1 MRKLDWFL
9 FRGPSTI
16 RSASLVALVI
26 AVPTLMAME
35 EDPDGGCALALDKLE
50 SDVQAVTTVTEGVDG
65 TVNVDLAVVNTEDW
79 ESPYFIDSVKNAQV
93 RVPGGALVDL
103 MPAEKGHYR
112 ASSQDS
118 PDLEYVG
125 GETYRITFEI
135 NKTADAGDNAGAEF
149 IAVVDAPDDEVTFE
163 LVEPPEFVGDTAEIE
178 WHPTYREAVLQIN
191 GPSGDVVFST
201 FDWSD
206 PKFDGGKWGS
216 LIRGGDYTLPVDTF
230 DDPGEYIL
238 NLCAVDS
245 REGFDEEVSGTLGIA
260 SGFLAG
266 RCAEAIVIDVPE

>member
-1 MRKLDWFL
+1 MRKLDWLL
-9 FRGPSTI
+9 FRGPSPI
-16 RSASLVALVI
+16 RTASLLAFVVAL
-26 AVPTLMAME
+26 PGLMAMQ
-35 EDPDGGCALALDKLE
+35 EDPDGGCALALDTLE
-50 SDVQAVTTVTEGVDG
+50 SDVQAVTTITESVDG
-65 TVNVDLAVVNTEDW
+65 TVNVDLAVINTNDW
-79 ESPYFIDSVKNAQV
+79 ENPRFVDSVKNAEV
-93 RVPGGALVDL
+93 RVPGGELVKL
-103 MPAEKGHYR
+103 KPAEKGHYR
-112 ASSQDS
+112 ASSEDD
-118 PDLEYVG
+118 PALEYKA

-135 NKTADAGDNAGAEF
+135 NSAKDAGDNAGADF
-149 IAVVDAPDDEVTFE
+149 IAVLEAPDDEVTFE
-163 LVEPPEFVGDTAEIE
+163 LVEAPEFVGDTAEIE
-178 WHPTYREAVLQIN
+178 WHPTYREALLQIS

-201 FDWSD
+201 FDWGD

-266 RCAEAIVIDVPE
+266 RCAEAIVIDVPN